1 MYGYIHQIVITNQMN
16 NRSMDIDILNT
27 HISCGAITLNPVNYP
42 SYVEFLEYNMSILMT
57 LNILSGL

>member
-1 MYGYIHQIVITNQMN
+1 MHPIVLTNQTN

-27 HISCGAITLNPVNYP
+27 QIYCGAITLNPVNYP